1 MPKKILQKRED
12 IKVSILNR
20 IKLKQ
25 KSVKIRLLNQPINF
39 RINLWYG
46 RLGNNIQQIL
56 LAIMH
61 AESFKGTAEI
71 PEEQLAIQG
80 LDQFFPPLLFDF
92 TEDKPI
98 ASIYKSNFFFFDGFA
113 LSLSR
118 WPRLHSVEGFL
129 RRESLLSANYV
140 NTNLHR
146 VCVQYLRPYLRSG
159 QSHSLTVHESS
170 LVIHLRGGDVADMG
184 CALYAINPLCYYQFL
199 SEMHR
204 DVVLVAE
211 PGPAHPLLNNIKGL
225 FPDCKIFSGSVQED
239 FELLRGARF
248 LASSGVGTFCVAA
261 ALLSENL
268 NRFYCSSAYLN
279 EHLNPA
285 MLNTKRVEVIEYKMK
300 RYIELWHKSNNRLD
314 LLLHY
319 QP

>member
-1 MPKKILQKRED
+1 
-12 IKVSILNR
+12 
-20 IKLKQ
+20 
-25 KSVKIRLLNQPINF
+25 
-39 RINLWYG
+39 
-46 RLGNNIQQIL
+46 
-56 LAIMH
+56 
-61 AESFKGTAEI
+61 
-71 PEEQLAIQG
+71 
-80 LDQFFPPLLFDF
+80 
-92 TEDKPI
+92 
-98 ASIYKSNFFFFDGFA
+98 
-113 LSLSR
+113 
-118 WPRLHSVEGFL
+118 
-129 RRESLLSANYV
+129 
-140 NTNLHR
+140 
-146 VCVQYLRPYLRSG
+146 
-159 QSHSLTVHESS
+159 
-170 LVIHLRGGDVADMG
+170 
-184 CALYAINPLCYYQFL
+184 
-199 SEMHR
+199 MHR

-211 PGPAHPLLNNIKGL
+211 PGPAHPLLNKIKGI

-314 LLLHY
+314 LLLNY

>member
-1 MPKKILQKRED
+1 M
-12 IKVSILNR
+12 
-20 IKLKQ
+20 
-25 KSVKIRLLNQPINF
+25 
-39 RINLWYG
+39 
-46 RLGNNIQQIL
+46 
-56 LAIMH
+56 
-61 AESFKGTAEI
+61 
-71 PEEQLAIQG
+71 
-80 LDQFFPPLLFDF
+80 
-92 TEDKPI
+92 
-98 ASIYKSNFFFFDGFA
+98 
-113 LSLSR
+113 
-118 WPRLHSVEGFL
+118 

-140 NTNLHR
+140 NANLHR
-146 VCVQYLRPYLRSG
+146 VCEQYLRPYLRSG
-159 QSHSLTVHESS
+159 QSHSLTVHESC
-170 LVIHLRGGDVADMG
+170 LVIHLRGGDVADMA

-199 SEMHR
+199 SEMHS

>member
-1 MPKKILQKRED
+1 MRGDLKA
-12 IKVSILNR
+12 SILNR

-25 KSVKIRLLNQPINF
+25 KSIKIHFLNQKINF
-39 RINLWYG
+39 QINLWYG

-56 LAIMH
+56 LVIMH
-61 AESFKGTAEI
+61 AESFNGSVEI
-71 PEEQLAIQG
+71 PKEQLTIQG
-80 LDQFFPPLLFDF
+80 LDQFFFPLLFDF
-92 TEDKPI
+92 AEEKPI
-98 ASIYKSNFFFFDGFA
+98 TDIYRSNFFFFDGFPF
-113 LSLSR
+113 SLSR
-118 WPRLHSVEGFL
+118 WPRLHCVEGFL

-140 NTNLHR
+140 NANLHR
-146 VCVQYLRPYLRSG
+146 VCEHYLLPNLRSG
-159 QSHSLTVHESS
+159 QSHSFTVHESC
-170 LVIHLRGGDVADMG
+170 LVIHLRGGDIANMG
-184 CALYAINPLCYYQFL
+184 CSVYAINPLCYYQFL

-211 PGPAHPLLNNIKGL
+211 PGQAHPLLDKIKGL
-225 FPDCKIFSGSVQED
+225 FPDCKVFSGSVQED

-268 NRFYCSSAYLN
+268 NRFYCSNAYLN

-285 MLNTKRVEVIEYKMK
+285 MLDTRRVEVTEYKMK
-300 RYIELWHKSNNRLD
+300 GYLELWHKSNNRLD
-314 LLLHY
+314 LLLRY

>member
-1 MPKKILQKRED
+1 MQKRED

-25 KSVKIRLLNQPINF
+25 KGIKIRLLNQSINF

-61 AESFKGTAEI
+61 AESFKGTVEI

-92 TEDKPI
+92 TEEKPI
-98 ASIYKSNFFFFDGFA
+98 ASTYKSNFFFFDGFA

-140 NTNLHR
+140 NANLHR
-146 VCVQYLRPYLRSG
+146 VSEQYLRPYLRSG
-159 QSHSLTVHESS
+159 QCHSLTVHESS
-170 LVIHLRGGDVADMG
+170 LVIHLRGGDVADMS

-211 PGPAHPLLNNIKGL
+211 PGPAHPLLNKIKGI

-261 ALLSENL
+261 ALLSDKL

-279 EHLNPA
+279 EHLNPT
-285 MLNTKRVEVIEYKMK
+285 MLNTKRVEVIEYNMK
-300 RYIELWHKSNNRLD
+300 RYLKLWHKSNNRLD